1 MKKLTALILTA
12 VIALSCMSIIGYA
25 DEVSGLTDF
34 AISAPFDG
42 ETPEDAAEKKT
53 SWFNSNDDYYL
64 FVPTAIGTGEVTV
77 NFEPASAEVTV
88 DGVKVENG
96 GVISL
101 EGKDEIEVKCG
112 AAEYDVDIIAE
123 SRVASVF
130 IETDSGSLD
139 FIHEK
144 KGNEEEGNI
153 SVIGADGAE
162 VEYAGRLEIK
172 GRGNS
177 TWQMEKKPYNIK
189 LDSKANL
196 FGMGK
201 TKKWSLIANHG
212 DTSLIRNALA
222 YQAAENA
229 GMPYTP
235 QFTPVDVYI
244 NNDYMGAYIL
254 TTRIGIDGS
263 NVDIEDLEGNTE
275 DANEKDLDTYAKGGL
290 YGTYAGLLEGTM
302 KYYEIPNDPEDITG
316 GYIIEMELANRY
328 ADEASGFVTTRSQP
342 FTMKS
347 PEYASKAQMEYISA
361 LYQKAEDSIYEGESM
376 AELGKLCNVESL
388 AQMYILNEW
397 CSNQDFG
404 LTSTYF
410 YKPEGANE
418 TLYAGPAWDFD
429 IGFGNNDSNR
439 FGNDYADPTKWTVCY
454 NRMYRNTVFGS
465 WDIEE
470 NPTVFNVLTKNEGFV
485 AELDRVWK
493 AYFGSAINETIAW
506 AKNEYVP
513 SVTGSA
519 VANAIRWNIFGT
531 SDVEDIKAEFKK
543 ATDGAVSFATT
554 KAGVMAEGIDEIHVD
569 APETNPVLK
578 ALKGILV
585 GVNSIFEK
593 GIVLFDLVNKI

>member
-12 VIALSCMSIIGYA
+12 VITLSCMSIIGYA

-42 ETPEDAAEKKT
+42 ETPEDAAKKKT

-162 VEYAGRLEIK
+162 IEYAGRLEIK

-189 LDSKANL
+189 LDSKTNL

-212 DTSLIRNALA
+212 DPSLIRNALA

-254 TTRIGIDGS
+254 TTRIGVDGS
-263 NVDIEDLEGNTE
+263 NVDIYDLEGETE
-275 DANEKDLDTYAKGGL
+275 DVNKDDLEDYPKAGM
-290 YGTYAGLLEGTM
+290 YGTYAGLLEGT
-302 KYYEIPNDPEDITG
+302 KKWYDIPNNPDEITG

-347 PEYASKAQMEYISA
+347 PEFLTKAQIDYISEY
-361 LYQKAEDSIYEGESM
+361 YQTVEDAIYDEKSM
-376 AELGKLCNVESL
+376 DELNKLCNVESL

-397 CSNQDFG
+397 CSNMDFG

-410 YKPEGANE
+410 YKPVGD

-429 IGFGNNDSNR
+429 IAFGNNDSGR
-439 FGNDYADPTKWTVCY
+439 FGNDYNDASKWTVCY
-454 NRMYRNTVFGS
+454 NRMYRNTVFGK

-470 NPTVFNVLTKNEGFV
+470 KATVFNVLTKNKEFIKV
-485 AELDRVWK
+485 VKQVWNS
-493 AYFGSAINETIAW
+493 YFGAAIDATISWADGYTEEIRGSAI
-506 AKNEYVP
+506 
-513 SVTGSA
+513 
-519 VANAIRWNIFGT
+519 ANAIRWNIFGT
-531 SDVEDIKAEFKK
+531 TNVNDIDGRLDNMSVNVIEFADNKADTMSK
-543 ATDGAVSFATT
+543 
-554 KAGVMAEGIDEIHVD
+554 GIGEVHND
-569 APETNPVLK
+569 APETNAVLK
-578 ALKGILV
+578 ALKTIPV
-585 GVNSIFEK
+585 AINSAFEK
-593 GIVLFDLVNKI
+593 LIVAFDLVNKI

>member
-1 MKKLTALILTA
+1 MKKITSIILT
-12 VIALSCMSIIGYA
+12 VIIALSCVSLIGYA
-25 DEVSGLTDF
+25 DDAAGLTDF
-34 AISAPFDG
+34 AVSVAFDG
-42 ETPEDAAEKKT
+42 EKPEDAAEKKT
-53 SWFNSNDDYYL
+53 SWFGADGKYWL
-64 FVPTAIGTGEVTV
+64 FIPTSIGTGEVTV
-77 NFEPASAEVTV
+77 NFEPASADVKV
-88 DGVKVENG
+88 DGVSVANG

-101 EGKDEIEVKCG
+101 EGKDKIKVSCG

-123 SRVASVF
+123 SKVASVF

-153 SVIGADGAE
+153 SIIGADGE
-162 VEYAGRLEIK
+162 EIEYAGRLEIK

-189 LDSKANL
+189 LDSKKNL

-212 DTSLIRNALA
+212 DESLIRNALA

-244 NNDYMGAYIL
+244 NNDYMGSYLL

-275 DANEKDLDTYAKGGL
+275 DVNKNDLDTYPRGGL
-290 YGTYAGLLEGTM
+290 YGTYAGLLEGTS
-302 KYYEIPNDPEDITG
+302 KWYEIPNDPEDITG

-342 FTMKS
+342 FTMKT

-361 LYQKAEDSIYEGESM
+361 LYQKFEDAVYSGKSM
-376 AELGKLCNVESL
+376 EELGKLCNVESL

-429 IGFGNNDSNR
+429 IAFGNNDSGR
-439 FGNDYADPTKWTVCY
+439 FGNDYTDPEKWTVCY
-454 NRMYRNTVFGS
+454 NRMYRNTVFGK
-465 WDIEE
+465 WDIDEQP
-470 NPTVFNVLTKNEGFV
+470 NVFNILTKNEDFIKEV
-485 AELDRVWK
+485 ERVWNS
-493 AYFGSAINETIAW
+493 YFKSAVDETIDWAMNEYTDSIRGSAI
-506 AKNEYVP
+506 
-513 SVTGSA
+513 
-519 VANAIRWNIFGT
+519 ANAIRWNIFGT
-531 SDVEDIKAEFKK
+531 RNVNDIDGRLDNMDVNVIEFADVKADTMSKSIGK
-543 ATDGAVSFATT
+543 VQT
-554 KAGVMAEGIDEIHVD
+554 D
-569 APETNPVLK
+569 APETNVVLK
-578 ALKGILV
+578 ALKTIPV
-585 GVNSIFEK
+585 AINNAFEK
-593 GIVLFDLVNKI
+593 LIVAFDLVNKI

>member
-1 MKKLTALILTA
+1 MKKLTALILTT
-12 VIALSCMSIIGYA
+12 VIALSCMSLIGYA
-25 DEVSGLTDF
+25 DEAAGLTDF
-34 AISAPFDG
+34 AISSPF
-42 ETPEDAAEKKT
+42 ENNTAEYFAQKKT
-53 SWFNSNDDYYL
+53 SWFNSDDNYYL
-64 FVPTAIGTGEVTV
+64 FVPASIGTDDVTV
-77 NFEPASAEVTV
+77 NFEPSTAEVTV
-88 DGVKVENG
+88 DGAAVANG
-96 GVISL
+96 GTINL
-101 EGKDEIEVKCG
+101 NGKNEIKVKCG
-112 AAEYDVDIIAE
+112 SAEYNVDIIAE
-123 SRVASVF
+123 SKVASVF

-139 FIHEK
+139 YIHEK

-153 SVIGADGAE
+153 SIIGADGTD

-212 DTSLIRNALA
+212 DSSLIRNALA

-254 TTRIGIDGS
+254 TTRIGVDGS
-263 NVDIEDLEGNTE
+263 NVDIYDLEGETE
-275 DANEKDLDTYAKGGL
+275 DANENDLEEYTKAGL
-290 YGTYAGLLEGTM
+290 YGTYAGLLEGT
-302 KYYEIPNDPEDITG
+302 KKWYDIPNNPDEITG

-347 PEYASKAQMEYISA
+347 PEFLTKAQIDYISGY
-361 LYQKAEDSIYEGESM
+361 YQDVEDAIYEGKSM
-376 AELGKLCNVESL
+376 EELNKLCNVESL

-410 YKPEGANE
+410 YKPVGD
-418 TLYAGPAWDFD
+418 TLYCGPAWDFD
-429 IGFGNNDSNR
+429 IGFGNNDSGR
-439 FGNDYADPTKWTVCY
+439 YGNDYADPTKWTVCY

-465 WDIEE
+465 WDIDEQ
-470 NPTVFNVLTKNEGFV
+470 PTVFNVLTKNSAFVSETEKVWNNGFG
-485 AELDRVWK
+485 A
-493 AYFGSAINETIAW
+493 AINDTIAW
-506 AKNEYVP
+506 AKNEYIP
-513 SVTGSA
+513 SIEGSA
-519 VANAIRWNIFGT
+519 VANAIRWNIFDT
-531 SDVEDIKAEFKK
+531 DDVDDIKAEFKK
-543 ATDGAVSFATT
+543 ATDGVVSFATT
-554 KAGVMAEGIDEIHVD
+554 KAGVMAQGIGKVQND
-569 APETNPVLK
+569 APATNPVLK
-578 ALKGILV
+578 ALKGILA
-585 GVNSIFEK
+585 GVNNLFEK
-593 GIVLFDLVNKI
+593 AIVTFDLVNKI